1 LFWRIHQMDFS
12 SYFIHFIIGTIVS
25 TYFLNLAYQNMKF
38 ILKHK
43 IAQKRE
49 EAVNREI
56 SKIFANDK
64 NANKKDKD
72 DRVLTRKNEVA
83 DFEATTFSIFYNNS
97 FYLVCLIV
105 LSFFVL
111 KNFSPTVNY
120 LFSVVTHAA
129 SSCYACNPCGTTWNP
144 AVATTIQTATPTDYC
159 RKTVTGSLVVKDSTS
174 TCNPVNVL
182 NNGVYCCQTDYCNT
196 ASKYS
201 LKLIHIGFLLIF
213 IRIIC

>member
-1 LFWRIHQMDFS
+1 MSNQRSISNDEDLLLQDFSRNVTTKSWVLFSGNAAVVSAIPLWLFWRIHHMDFS
-12 SYFIHFIIGTIVS
+12 SYFIHFIIGTAIS

-49 EAVNREI
+49 DAVSREI

-72 DRVLTRKNEVA
+72 DRILARKNEVA
-83 DFEATTFSIFYNNS
+83 DFEATTYSIFYNNA
-97 FYLVCLIV
+97 FYLVCLII

-120 LFSVVTHAA
+120 LFSVGLST
-129 SSCYACNPCGTTWNP
+129 
-144 AVATTIQTATPTDYC
+144 AV
-159 RKTVTGSLVVKDSTS
+159 VFLFSTGQK
-174 TCNPVNVL
+174 
-182 NNGVYCCQTDYCNT
+182 
-196 ASKYS
+196 
-201 LKLIHIGFLLIF
+201 
-213 IRIIC
+213 

>member
-1 LFWRIHQMDFS
+1 MIEQNIEIPVDLPMKFIFDILTPQPHFINKQAQMTTQRSASQDEDLLLQDFS
-12 SYFIHFIIGTIVS
+12 RNVTTKSWILFSGNAAVVS
-25 TYFLNLAYQNMKF
+25 AIPLSYQNMKF

-120 LFSVVTHAA
+120 LFSVGLST
-129 SSCYACNPCGTTWNP
+129 
-144 AVATTIQTATPTDYC
+144 
-159 RKTVTGSLVVKDSTS
+159 LVVFLFST
-174 TCNPVNVL
+174 
-182 NNGVYCCQTDYCNT
+182 GQ
-196 ASKYS
+196 K
-201 LKLIHIGFLLIF
+201 
-213 IRIIC
+213 

>member
-1 LFWRIHQMDFS
+1 MSNQRSTSRDEDLLLQDFSRNATTKSRALFSGNAAVVSAIPLWLFWRIHQMDFS
-12 SYFIHFIIGTIVS
+12 SYFIHFILGTIAS

-49 EAVNREI
+49 EAVIREI
-56 SKIFANDK
+56 SKIFSNDK

-83 DFEATTFSIFYNNS
+83 DFEATTFSIFYNNA

-105 LSFFVL
+105 LSFFVF

-120 LFSVVTHAA
+120 LFSVALST
-129 SSCYACNPCGTTWNP
+129 
-144 AVATTIQTATPTDYC
+144 AV
-159 RKTVTGSLVVKDSTS
+159 VFLFSTGQK
-174 TCNPVNVL
+174 
-182 NNGVYCCQTDYCNT
+182 
-196 ASKYS
+196 
-201 LKLIHIGFLLIF
+201 
-213 IRIIC
+213 

>member
-1 LFWRIHQMDFS
+1 MSNQRSTSRDEDLLLQDFSRNVTTKSRALFSGNAAVVSAIPLWLFWRIHQMDFS
-12 SYFIHFIIGTIVS
+12 SYFIHFILGTIVS

-56 SKIFANDK
+56 SKIFASDK
-64 NANKKDKD
+64 SANKKDKD

-83 DFEATTFSIFYNNS
+83 DFEATTFSIFYNNA
-97 FYLVCLIV
+97 FYLVCLLV

-120 LFSVVTHAA
+120 LFSVAL
-129 SSCYACNPCGTTWNP
+129 S
-144 AVATTIQTATPTDYC
+144 TAM
-159 RKTVTGSLVVKDSTS
+159 VFLFSTGQK
-174 TCNPVNVL
+174 
-182 NNGVYCCQTDYCNT
+182 
-196 ASKYS
+196 
-201 LKLIHIGFLLIF
+201 
-213 IRIIC
+213 